1 MGGIIMKKS
10 KINDERIVSQRRMTQ
25 SDAYQILVYCLM
37 ISVLIQQFIMNAPF
51 AQFAVEFFCLIGSG
65 IYITIRNLSVGVY
78 IWDPPNQT
86 NKKLLTNS
94 IISGGI
100 CVSLLIILAGERK
113 VWNMTLIFV
122 AVTIIHFLTH
132 LVLRNI
138 NKKRQRQIDDEISS
152 DEDMEC

>member
-1 MGGIIMKKS
+1 
-10 KINDERIVSQRRMTQ
+10 MTQ

>member
-1 MGGIIMKKS
+1 MKKS
-10 KINDERIVSQRRMTQ
+10 KMNDERIVSQRRKIQ

-51 AQFAVEFFCLIGSG
+51 EQFAVEFFCLIGSG

-100 CVSLLIILAGERK
+100 CVSLLIILAGDRK

>member
-1 MGGIIMKKS
+1 MKKS

-138 NKKRQRQIDDEISS
+138 NKKRQRKIDDEISS

>member
-1 MGGIIMKKS
+1 MKKS

-51 AQFAVEFFCLIGSG
+51 EQFAVEFFCLIGSG

>member
-1 MGGIIMKKS
+1 MKKS

>member
-51 AQFAVEFFCLIGSG
+51 EQFAVEFFCLIGSG